1 VASIYTCTK
10 RLHVKRTSARAPS
23 FFFFKENETVCV
35 RALMMMGRRRR
46 RCGAGQLGLGGADK
60 SLPYSALSLSLS
72 HRPSLKERNQK
83 KQSKQFQIKSAP
95 NVVLKKEM

>member
-1 VASIYTCTK
+1 M
-10 RLHVKRTSARAPS
+10 
-23 FFFFKENETVCV
+23 

-46 RCGAGQLGLGGADK
+46 RCGAGQLGLGGPTRA
-60 SLPYSALSLSLS
+60 SLIQRSLSLS